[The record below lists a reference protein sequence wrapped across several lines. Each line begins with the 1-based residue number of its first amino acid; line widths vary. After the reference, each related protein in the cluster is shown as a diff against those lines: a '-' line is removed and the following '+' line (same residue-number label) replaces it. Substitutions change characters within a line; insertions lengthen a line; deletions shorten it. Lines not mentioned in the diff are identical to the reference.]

1 MRRAILADTS
11 PASQPPGYG
20 HHGASRGRRST
31 NFVRVAALPT
41 LTHPLSPTGTVGDSP
56 STVRLCLCSLETHRR
71 VLSLRRNVS
80 TPPCPCNHQRASI
93 MQIGIMDP
101 DKRLSWPGL
110 LPDAVDLVCGETAIN
125 YAVAYAD
132 MRGHQLSNA
141 LTLCLVQSPCR
152 AQEHSCAT
160 APGPVSRP
168 VRPGHLTLR
177 DTRRESSSLLD
188 EQQNNMVS
196 LAE

>member
-1 MRRAILADTS
+1 
-11 PASQPPGYG
+11 
-20 HHGASRGRRST
+20 
-31 NFVRVAALPT
+31 
-41 LTHPLSPTGTVGDSP
+41 
-56 STVRLCLCSLETHRR
+56 VRLCLCSLETHRR

-125 YAVAYAD
+125 YAVTYAD
-132 MRGHQLSNA
+132 MRACHHLSNA

-177 DTRRESSSLLD
+177 DTRGESSSLLD

-196 LAE
+196 LAERILDKRYTTPFRHTQHYHVNPNLNHPSPQPPPPPPIS